1 VPFEKLVED
10 LQPVRDLSRSPFFQV
25 MFILLNHPALKLE
38 LPDLTLLPIKRETE
52 KVKYDLTLMVVEG
65 EKGLRVEFE
74 YNTELFERAT
84 IERLIGHYERLLEVI
99 TEDVSWPI
107 SRLPLITEG
116 EIGQLELQN
125 QTIQEYPRE
134 QLTHQLIEAQ
144 AANRPDAIAVV
155 CGDQSVT
162 YSDLNS
168 RANQLAHY
176 LRSLGVGPDE
186 LVGVMVDRSV
196 DMVISTV
203 AVFKAGGAYVP
214 FDPSFPAERLR
225 FMMED
230 SGVKVLLTQGAIA
243 AAMPAVL
250 ADQLAQQ
257 QTRVVSVDS
266 DWTMIAQA
274 APTNPPLC
282 TMPVNLAYVI
292 YTSGSTGR
300 PKGVMLEHRS
310 LVNFL
315 CSMQKEPGLTANDT
329 LLAVTTLSFDIAGL
343 ELYLPLITGAR
354 VVIAKREEVV
364 DSVALQRLLNSSQAT
379 LMQATPATWRMLI
392 DAGWMGNSSLKV
404 LCGGEALPR
413 ELADQLVERTGE
425 LWNMYG
431 PTETTI
437 WSTVERVEN
446 GHEAISLGKPIANT
460 SIYIVDEHGQL
471 VPRCI
476 AGELYIGGEGLAR
489 GYYKRE
495 ELTRERFLPDPF
507 SKTNEARMYR
517 TGDVARWRTDGK
529 LEYLGRTDHQV
540 KIRGYRIETG
550 EIEAVMAQHPAVGQA
565 VVVARDDFGG
575 DKRLVAYLVP
585 SSGSNGSEPNLP
597 STSEWREYLRQ
608 QLPEYMV
615 PAVFIKLEQLPVT
628 PNGKI
633 DRKQLPAPD
642 ERRPEL
648 SSGYVPPQ
656 NVAEEKIAALWQEA
670 LGVEQIG
677 RFDNFFDLGGH
688 SLLMAQVHGRLQ
700 IEFKREVSMLDLF
713 RYPTINSLATF
724 LSQEQNEGPQ
734 VEQAVVRASV
744 RLNAVRRPRHIRN

>member
-1 VPFEKLVED
+1 
-10 LQPVRDLSRSPFFQV
+10 
-25 MFILLNHPALKLE
+25 
-38 LPDLTLLPIKRETE
+38 
-52 KVKYDLTLMVVEG
+52 
-65 EKGLRVEFE
+65 
-74 YNTELFERAT
+74 
-84 IERLIGHYERLLEVI
+84 
-99 TEDVSWPI
+99 
-107 SRLPLITEG
+107 
-116 EIGQLELQN
+116 N
-125 QTIQEYPRE
+125 QTTAEYPRD

-144 AANRPDAIAVV
+144 AAARPDALALV
-155 CGDQSVT
+155 CGDQSLT
-162 YSDLNS
+162 YSELNG
-168 RANQLAHY
+168 RANQLAHH

-186 LVGVMVDRSV
+186 LVGVMVDRST
-196 DMVISTV
+196 DMLLSTV
-203 AVFKAGGAYVP
+203 AVFKAGAAYVP

-243 AAMPAVL
+243 AAMPAAL
-250 ADQLAQQ
+250 AEQLEQQ
-257 QTRVVSVDS
+257 QTKVISVDS
-266 DWTMIAQA
+266 DWPVIAQSPA
-274 APTNPPLC
+274 TNPPLC
-282 TMPVNLAYVI
+282 TTPANLAYVI

-315 CSMQKEPGLTANDT
+315 CSMQREPGLTANDT

-343 ELYLPLITGAR
+343 ELYLPLVTGAR
-354 VVIAKREEVV
+354 VVIARREEVV
-364 DSVALQRLLNSSQAT
+364 DSIALQRLLNASGAT
-379 LMQATPATWRMLI
+379 VMQATPATWRMLI
-392 DAGWMGNSSLKV
+392 EAGWMGHRGLKV

-413 ELADQLVERTGE
+413 ELADQLVERTSE

-437 WSTVERVEN
+437 WSTVERVAN
-446 GHEAISLGKPIANT
+446 GHEAISLGKAIANT
-460 SIYIVDEHGQL
+460 TIYIVDEHGQL

-489 GYYKRE
+489 GYFKRE
-495 ELTRERFLPDPF
+495 ELTAERFVADPF
-507 SKTNEARMYR
+507 ALPGQARMYR
-517 TGDVARWRTDGK
+517 TGDIARWRTDGK
-529 LEYLGRTDHQV
+529 LEYLGRSDHQV
-540 KIRGYRIETG
+540 KIRGYRIETE
-550 EIEAVMAQHPAVGQA
+550 EIEAVLAQHPAVGQV

-585 SSGSNGSEPNLP
+585 SVTNAEASLP
-597 STSEWREYLRQ
+597 TTSEWREYLRQ

-615 PAVFIKLEQLPVT
+615 PAVFVTLERLPVT

-656 NVAEEKIAALWQEA
+656 NVAEEKIASLWQEA

-700 IEFKREVSMLDLF
+700 TEFKREVSMLDLF